1 MLWSMYLEE
10 AANGFL
16 LLPLNPVNEKNI
28 KVNIILEK
36 FLFDTLIVKAI
47 KMKQKTDILHALD
60 SLETILKKEHT
71 DEETD

>member
-47 KMKQKTDILHALD
+47 KMKQKRIYSTH
-60 SLETILKKEHT
+60 
-71 DEETD
+71 